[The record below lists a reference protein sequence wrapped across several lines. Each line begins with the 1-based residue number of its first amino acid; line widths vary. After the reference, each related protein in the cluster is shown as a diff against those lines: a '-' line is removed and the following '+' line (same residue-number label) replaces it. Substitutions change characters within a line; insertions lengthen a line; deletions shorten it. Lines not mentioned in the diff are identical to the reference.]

1 MAKEYTV
8 SGYTKAV
15 NFYPDTEVEEI
26 MQNVRTILTTPK
38 FSVPLDRS
46 FGISGTVIDGIVN
59 PEFIPSLQA
68 EIVTAVQTYEPRV
81 EVTEISTTADSAGN
95 VYPVVKIRLKTGG
108 ESA

>member
-1 MAKEYTV
+1 MAEYTV
-8 SGYTKAV
+8 TGNTKTV
-15 NFYPDTEVEEI
+15 NFYPDAEVEEI
-26 MQNVRTILTTPK
+26 LQNVRTILTTPK

-46 FGISGTVIDGIVN
+46 FGISGTVIDSIVN
-59 PEFIPSLQA
+59 PEFISSLQA

-81 EVTEISTTADSAGN
+81 EVTEVSTTADSDGN